1 MLSQIRVFFFDGSV
15 QRLTKPDISQDSE
28 HVFFHVAIWIFQMQK
43 IQTFLVIQLFP
54 ELLGAKEYKDQVS
67 VSPIVANKWLHIAV
81 VVDRGAPCSAND
93 DPSFVQCSRI
103 EAGLGFSDE
112 WYFLI
117 HGYNRPVILYRFCM
131 ILPSAIKGY

>member
-1 MLSQIRVFFFDGSV
+1 
-15 QRLTKPDISQDSE
+15 
-28 HVFFHVAIWIFQMQK
+28 MQK

-112 WYFLI
+112 WYF
-117 HGYNRPVILYRFCM
+117 RPFM
-131 ILPSAIKGY
+131 AITVP